1 MIRLGVTLGDPA
13 GIGPEITVAA
23 LRALPSE
30 RLRQLVVY
38 GDRGP
43 LERAAAALGVA
54 VPSVEV
60 RGSGEGEQVQPGQ
73 PSERSGAASVAYL
86 EAALAAVRAGDLQGL
101 VTAPISK
108 TWARRSGF
116 EFPGH
121 TELLAARLGA
131 PHVAMMFAGERLRVV
146 LATIHVP
153 LAQVPG
159 LLTVASLTATLNLF
173 AVALR
178 RDFGLRAPRIGVV
191 GLNPHAGEGGLLG
204 AEELE
209 VIGPVVAAGAEG
221 AVVTG
226 PLVPDAA
233 FREAALGAYDGLV
246 AMYHDQGLIPIK
258 LLEFEDAVNV
268 TLGLPI
274 VRTSPDHGTAFD
286 IAGKALARATSMQ
299 RALEL
304 GLATA
309 ERRAS
314 AGHNASLGQDR
325 G

>member
-1 MIRLGVTLGDPA
+1 MVRLGVTLGDPA

-60 RGSGEGEQVQPGQ
+60 RGSGEGEQVPPGQ

-153 LAQVPG
+153 LAEVPR
-159 LLTVASLTATLNLF
+159 LLTVSSLTATTGLF
-173 AVALR
+173 AAALR
-178 RDFGLRAPRIGVV
+178 RDFGLREPRIGVV

-204 AEELE
+204 TEELE
-209 VIGPVVAAGAEG
+209 VIGPAVAAGAEG

-268 TLGLPI
+268 TLGLSI

-286 IAGKALARATSMQ
+286 IAGKALARPRSMQ

-304 GLATA
+304 GLVMA

-314 AGHNASLGQDR
+314 AAEDASVGQDR